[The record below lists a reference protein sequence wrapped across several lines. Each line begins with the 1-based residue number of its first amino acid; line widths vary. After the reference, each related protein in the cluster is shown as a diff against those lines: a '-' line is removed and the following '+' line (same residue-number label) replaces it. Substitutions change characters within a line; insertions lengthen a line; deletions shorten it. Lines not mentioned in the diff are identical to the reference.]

1 MNEIARPEDI
11 QQNVSHLLVS
21 PLLEDLDQAYKNLKS
36 KDLKTIDQ
44 LTQALAIFTQ
54 KVNEINQQVT
64 YVNEVLRYLS
74 QN

>member
-21 PLLEDLDQAYKNLKS
+21 PLLEDLDQAYKSLKS

-44 LTQALAIFTQ
+44 LTQDLALFTQ